1 MQEIVMCNKISFFIF
16 FFAAMIAGCG
26 GGGGTVNTSRVSR
39 QDFQSSQEVSNINSR
54 LLSQPIPANTS
65 APDGYLIGPA
75 DLLEIR
81 VFESENLTSKVR
93 VSSSGEITL
102 PLLNNIYVD
111 GLTAR
116 DAEVKIENL
125 LREHEY
131 IDDPHVGVFVTEYKS
146 KVVSVMGYVNQP
158 GVYELLNR
166 RTLID
171 ALASAQ
177 GLSDKA
183 GTLVYVTRTEADG
196 SKNSYLVDLDE
207 LISSKNPEN
216 NIELKP
222 GDLVFV
228 PEAANVFV
236 EGAVSK
242 PGAYPINEGKTT
254 LSEAITMAGGV
265 SSVADKGD
273 IKLIRNLGNGGKE
286 VVDLDINRI
295 RNGEEE
301 DPILNEKDAIVVG
314 ASSIKS
320 FIYGFKIN
328 LFGFG
333 GVGFEPPR

>member
-1 MQEIVMCNKISFFIF
+1 MQEIVMSNKMSFFIF
-16 FFAAMIAGCG
+16 FIVAVIAGCG

-54 LLSQPIPANTS
+54 LLSQQVPANSS

-81 VFESENLTSKVR
+81 VFESENMTSKVR
-93 VSSSGEITL
+93 VSSSGDITL
-102 PLLNNIYVD
+102 PLLDNIYVE
-111 GLTAR
+111 GFTVR
-116 DAEVKIENL
+116 DTEVKIENL
-125 LREHEY
+125 LREGEY
-131 IDDPHVGVFVTEYKS
+131 IDDPHVSVFVAEYKS

-183 GTLVYVTRTEADG
+183 GTLVYVTRNEADG
-196 SKNSYLVDLDE
+196 SKNSYLVELDE

-236 EGAVSK
+236 EGAVGK

-273 IKLIRNLGNGGKE
+273 IKLIRSLASGGKE
-286 VVDLDINRI
+286 VVALNMNRI

-320 FIYGFKIN
+320 LIYGIKIN

-333 GVGFEPPR
+333 GFGYDPPQ